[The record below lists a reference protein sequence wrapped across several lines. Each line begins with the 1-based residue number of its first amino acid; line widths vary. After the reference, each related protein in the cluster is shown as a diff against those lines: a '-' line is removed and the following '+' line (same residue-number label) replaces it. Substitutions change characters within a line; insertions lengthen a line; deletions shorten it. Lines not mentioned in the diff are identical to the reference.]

1 MELLRVPS
9 LETEAELDV
18 TEASTSYDYTIT
30 DMQDRSQTSGSVV
43 SDSNSKVTITLPS
56 TYDGAYVVNVDSTD
70 HYVDVVRPYVDPTTQ
85 GVTQEAIDAYAAN
98 EELARAIIDSVIPEG
113 FYYKKKFIE
122 TTGLGADYIP
132 LWTNATEVLKLYE
145 NNVLMYDS
153 ENPDDYSTSYSITDD
168 LSAIVEDYSGSGGL
182 NRLEAAALIMPT
194 AATDLLNTQLVYRG
208 FPNTF
213 DYKIL
218 LSTGYPKIPA
228 DIVRAAKLLVDDIDC
243 GKLDYA
249 ERYMKSY
256 STDQFKIGFDDR
268 VFEGTG
274 NLIVDK
280 ILSKY
285 AKSIRTLG
293 VL

>member
-18 TEASTSYDYTIT
+18 TDASTSYDYTIT
-30 DMQDRSQTSGSVV
+30 DLQDRSTTTGSVD
-43 SDSNSKVTITLPS
+43 SDSDSKVTITLPS
-56 TYDGAYVVNVDSTD
+56 TYDGSYVVRVDGTD

-85 GVTQEAIDAYAAN
+85 GVTQTEIDAYAAN

-122 TTGLGADYIP
+122 TTGMGADYIP
-132 LWTNATEVLKLYE
+132 LWTNATQVLKLYE
-145 NNVLMYDS
+145 NNVLMYDCD
-153 ENPDDYSTSYSITDD
+153 NPDDYSTSYSITND
-168 LSAIVEDYSGSGGL
+168 LTAIIEDYSKGI

-194 AATDLLNTQLVYRG
+194 GATDLLNTQLVYRG

-218 LSTGYPKIPA
+218 LSTGYNKIPA